1 MMKSAAL
8 AAIFPGAALLGAAT
22 LVQDGQVAARQRSEW
37 IAFNPVTRL
46 TAESFAHPPAGD
58 RPWVRMNMPATADPT
73 EIATEIRELPDHGIA
88 GVEVGQGAF
97 PNKEQLVALFRAAN
111 QVGIQVSLSHGPT
124 QSPAGYSIDDDHAR
138 KTLVVGKAV
147 VNAGETFD
155 GPVPPPTLTA
165 AGRSGFG
172 GLPQGGRGPGAGAGG
187 RAAGGGRAAEG
198 PPAAGG
204 RGGAGG
210 RGAQPGRATLIAAMA
225 YRCTQSPCAQTGPA
239 ELDRSSMI
247 DLAPA
252 VSGRNTSGVLGGTS
266 AGDIRWTA
274 PTAPPGAQW
283 QLIAFW
289 SRGVFAQPDP
299 FSDEGYAQLV
309 NSMETGLSAEVKEL
323 MKANRGDL
331 FYDSHSSDRGSPD
344 ELWTNKMAEEFSS
357 RRHYDLI
364 PNLPA
369 LFQDIFSFSDG
380 SAARVRNDVYAVRGD
395 LWLQKQIAPLR
406 TWVRKYNNVL
416 RVQVEGEAS
425 LTTPIT
431 DMVLAA
437 AAVDRPEHENL
448 FVGDEVDNYLPIASA
463 NHITGELVVLDRRVT
478 P

>member
-1 MMKSAAL
+1 
-8 AAIFPGAALLGAAT
+8 
-22 LVQDGQVAARQRSEW
+22 
-37 IAFNPVTRL
+37 
-46 TAESFAHPPAGD
+46 
-58 RPWVRMNMPATADPT
+58 MNMPATADPT

-204 RGGAGG
+204 RGGARG

-247 DLAPA
+247 DLALA

-309 NSMETGLSAEVKEL
+309 NSMETG
-323 MKANRGDL
+323 R
-331 FYDSHSSDRGSPD
+331 
-344 ELWTNKMAEEFSS
+344 T
-357 RRHYDLI
+357 RR
-364 PNLPA
+364 
-369 LFQDIFSFSDG
+369 SKS
-380 SAARVRNDVYAVRGD
+380 
-395 LWLQKQIAPLR
+395 
-406 TWVRKYNNVL
+406 
-416 RVQVEGEAS
+416 
-425 LTTPIT
+425 
-431 DMVLAA
+431 
-437 AAVDRPEHENL
+437 
-448 FVGDEVDNYLPIASA
+448 
-463 NHITGELVVLDRRVT
+463 
-478 P
+478 

>member
-8 AAIFPGAALLGAAT
+8 AAICPVVALFGAAALT
-22 LVQDGQVAARQRSEW
+22 RNGQVAARQRSEW
-37 IAFNPVTRL
+37 ITFNPVTRL
-46 TAESFAHPPAGD
+46 TAESFANPPAGD

-97 PNKEQLVALFRAAN
+97 PNNEQLVALFRAAN

-124 QSPAGYSIDDDHAR
+124 PSPAGYSIDDDHAR

-172 GLPQGGRGPGAGAGG
+172 GLPQGGRGPGAAPGG
-187 RAAGGGRAAEG
+187 RTAGGGRAAEG
-198 PPAAGG
+198 PPAGG
-204 RGGAGG
+204 RGGARG
-210 RGAQPGRATLIAAMA
+210 RGAQPGRATLIAALA

-274 PTAPPGAQW
+274 PTALNGSSSPSGPGA
-283 QLIAFW
+283 
-289 SRGVFAQPDP
+289 
-299 FSDEGYAQLV
+299 
-309 NSMETGLSAEVKEL
+309 
-323 MKANRGDL
+323 
-331 FYDSHSSDRGSPD
+331 SSPS
-344 ELWTNKMAEEFSS
+344 
-357 RRHYDLI
+357 LI
-364 PNLPA
+364 P
-369 LFQDIFSFSDG
+369 
-380 SAARVRNDVYAVRGD
+380 SATKGTRNSSTA
-395 LWLQKQIAPLR
+395 W
-406 TWVRKYNNVL
+406 
-416 RVQVEGEAS
+416 
-425 LTTPIT
+425 
-431 DMVLAA
+431 
-437 AAVDRPEHENL
+437 RP
-448 FVGDEVDNYLPIASA
+448 D
-463 NHITGELVVLDRRVT
+463 
-478 P
+478 